1 MIWFN
6 IPLHN
11 LDKFTNN
18 EHKKVLKQYSP
29 LHCLYQKPFDLWL
42 ITTILEK
49 YYKSAFKC
57 NLVQIQI
64 WKSTLLYFESVK
76 DKYMDTLE
84 KEIHHIQCFPPH
96 QQTLSLS
103 HTHIETQNVKY
114 SWGFLGRRQSVCSEK
129 SP

>member
-42 ITTILEK
+42 ITAILEK

-84 KEIHHIQCFPPH
+84 IHHIQCFPSY
-96 QQTLSLS
+96 QQTHSLSLT
-103 HTHIETQNVKY
+103 HT
-114 SWGFLGRRQSVCSEK
+114 
-129 SP
+129 